1 MASAIIAVSP
11 EMTTL
16 IGPVTVT
23 QHDVPADVT
32 LFAFRPARDEVLPTV
47 SIVSDPDIDS
57 VVQLVSADGVI
68 VFLVANRA
76 LARLYDWASGGAC
89 DGTYH
94 LSHPLCAIALH
105 IADGSRRGDALVT
118 YRLAK
123 SIELLCETAEALKAG
138 QLVACNGDPGF
149 TERDTRAIVA
159 ARDLVDSQWG
169 EKLTL
174 DSISRACGINRAK
187 LTRGFRDIYGCTIS
201 EALAERRLVAAQAK
215 LLSTDLP
222 VSSIGYASGY
232 LNNSSFTRAFN
243 RRFGVSPSS
252 FRAMGRAA

>member
-1 MASAIIAVSP
+1 MTSAIITVSP

-16 IGPVTVT
+16 IGPVC
-23 QHDVPADVT
+23 DVQDFVPENVT
-32 LFAFRPARDEVLPTV
+32 LFAFQPAREEAMPTLW
-47 SIVSDPDIDS
+47 IAADPGIDS
-57 VVQLVSADGVI
+57 IMQSASTEGVVL
-68 VFLVANRA
+68 FLVANNA
-76 LARLYDWASGGAC
+76 LDRLYSWSSEGGY
-89 DGTYH
+89 DGVFH
-94 LSHPLCAIALH
+94 LSHQLCAILLH
-105 IADGSRRGDALVT
+105 IADSSRSGDALVT

-123 SIELLCETAEALKAG
+123 SIELLCETVEALKAG
-138 QLVACNGDPGF
+138 QLVACNGDPGL

-159 ARDLVDSQWG
+159 ARDLVDRQWG

-201 EALAERRLVAAQAK
+201 EALAERRLGAARSK
-215 LLSTDLP
+215 LLTTNLP

-252 FRAMGRAA
+252 FRAIGRAA

>member
-1 MASAIIAVSP
+1 MSSAIIAVSP

-23 QHDVPADVT
+23 PRNVPADVT
-32 LFAFRPARDEVLPTV
+32 LFAFQPARDEVLPTV
-47 SIVSDPDIDS
+47 SIVSDPDIDR
-57 VVQLVSADGVI
+57 VVQSASVNGMI
-68 VFLVANRA
+68 VFLVANQA
-76 LARLYDWASGGAC
+76 LERLYHWSSGGAR
-89 DGTYH
+89 DGSFH
-94 LSHPLCAIALH
+94 LSHQLCAIALH
-105 IADGSRRGDALVT
+105 IADVSRSGDALVT

-123 SIELLCETAEALKAG
+123 SIELLCETAEALQAG
-138 QLVACNGDPGF
+138 QLVGCSGEPGL
-149 TERDTRAIVA
+149 TERDVRAIVA
-159 ARDLVDSQWG
+159 ARDLVDRQWC

-174 DSISRACGINRAK
+174 ESIARACGVNRAK
-187 LTRGFRDIYGCTIS
+187 LTRGFRDIYGCSIS

-215 LLSTDLP
+215 LLTTDLP

>member
-1 MASAIIAVSP
+1 MSPAIIAVSP
-11 EMTTL
+11 EMTML
-16 IGPVTVT
+16 IGPLAIKQV
-23 QHDVPADVT
+23 DVPGDVT
-32 LFAFRPARDEVLPTV
+32 LFAFQPAREEALPTV
-47 SIVSDPDIDS
+47 LIDSDPDTDG
-57 VVQLVSADGVI
+57 VAQSASGAGVI
-68 VFLVANRA
+68 VLLVANHA
-76 LARLYDWASGGAC
+76 LERLYHWSSEGAC
-89 DGTYH
+89 NGTFH
-94 LSHPLCAIALH
+94 LSHQLCAIALH
-105 IADGSRRGDALVT
+105 IAGSSRRGDALVT

-138 QLVACNGDPGF
+138 QLVACSGDPGF

-159 ARDLVDSQWG
+159 ARDLVDRQWG